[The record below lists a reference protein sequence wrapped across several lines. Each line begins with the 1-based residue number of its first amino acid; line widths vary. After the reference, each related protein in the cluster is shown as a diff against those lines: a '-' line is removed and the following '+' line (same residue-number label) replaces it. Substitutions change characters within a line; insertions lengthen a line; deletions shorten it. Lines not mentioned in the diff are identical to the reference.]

1 MNRSGNVYNSMLWSD
16 LVSIQGINVRRMPV
30 RKIDVVPIHPPE
42 TNSPSLPPI
51 VRETGFKP
59 VLLLLNLEQLN
70 NFLSN
75 QNTLAFLW
83 FALLTNIAK
92 KNI

>member
-1 MNRSGNVYNSMLWSD
+1 MVGISVDSGYQRSENARSENRRGA
-16 LVSIQGINVRRMPV
+16 
-30 RKIDVVPIHPPE
+30 HPS
-42 TNSPSLPPI
+42 TRNQFSLPPPI

-59 VLLLLNLEQLN
+59 VLLFLNLEELN